1 MKRQPEKEFMN
12 AQILIQALTIMET
25 LVIGLQK

>member
-12 AQILIQALTIMET
+12 AQILIPALTIMET